1 MSLPRLVVTG
11 ASGFIGRHLLAELKE
26 RFEIIGLGRRSQYE
40 AGAPVHANIAWY
52 QADIGDRVSL
62 AAVFDDIRQHGGAE
76 LLLHLA
82 AHYDFTGDEHPE
94 YWRTNV
100 EGLRNVLEMSKGLGL
115 RRFIFA
121 SSVAASR
128 FPAHGEDLNESSVPD
143 GEHIYAVTKRL
154 GEEMLREYRPY
165 FRSCIVRFA
174 ALFSDWCE
182 YPPLFMFLGTWLSR
196 AWNARVLGGRGRS
209 AIPYMHVHDA
219 AAFLGNLLDKVDILE
234 PEEVV
239 IASPDGAVSH
249 QALYEAAT
257 ALYPGVARR
266 PIHLPRLLC
275 GPGMLARLLLGRLL
289 GDVPFERPWMARYI
303 DLEMT
308 VDASRTRER
317 LDWSPRP
324 RLEILRRLPFL
335 LTNMRLDPQEWNR
348 LNRAAMKLVQ
358 LRPNLLIHRLL
369 EGHDEEIRQEFTER
383 LMAPD
388 RLGLRTSYQR
398 IPVEEHDWHHRLILR
413 HLRNSILTHEKA
425 VFMGYCRDLA
435 ERRHEQ
441 GFQRGEVCYA
451 LARLSEICVRVLE
464 ADPAVAPVREHLS
477 DFITSTIQ
485 FGIDQ
490 IEDVFDHLEPRR
502 PRLATRGEAPPDE
515 SEQDYVPE

>member
-1 MSLPRLVVTG
+1 
-11 ASGFIGRHLLAELKE
+11 
-26 RFEIIGLGRRSQYE
+26 
-40 AGAPVHANIAWY
+40 
-52 QADIGDRVSL
+52 
-62 AAVFDDIRQHGGAE
+62 VFDEIRAGGGAE

-100 EGLRNVLEMSKGLGL
+100 DGLRNVLDLSRGLGL
-115 RRFIFA
+115 RRLVFA

-128 FPAHGEDLNESSVPD
+128 LPAPGGRLDERSPAD
-143 GEHIYAVTKRL
+143 GEHVYAVTKRL
-154 GEEMLREYRPY
+154 GEEMLREYRQHFPT
-165 FRSCIVRFA
+165 CIVRFA

-182 YPPLFMFLGTWLSR
+182 YPPLFMFLSTWLSR
-196 AWNARVLGGRGRS
+196 AWNARVLGGRGLS
-209 AIPYMHVHDA
+209 AIPYLHVHDA
-219 AAFLGNLLDKVDILE
+219 TAFLSSLLQRVDTLAA
-234 PEEVV
+234 EEVV
-239 IASPDGAVSH
+239 IASPDGSVSH
-249 QALYEAAT
+249 KELYAAAT
-257 ALYPGVARR
+257 AVRWGRTPK
-266 PIHLPRLLC
+266 PIHVPKVLC
-275 GPGMLARLLLGRLL
+275 GPGMAVRALAGRLI
-289 GDVPFERPWMARYI
+289 GEVPFERQWMARYI
-303 DLEMT
+303 DQAMNI
-308 VDASRTRER
+308 DASRTRGR

-324 RLEILRRLPFL
+324 RLEVVRRLPFL

-398 IPVEEHDWHHRLILR
+398 IPAEEHDWHHRLILR

-464 ADPAVAPVREHLS
+464 ADPVVAPVREHLS

-490 IEDVFDHLEPRR
+490 VEDVFDHLEPRR
-502 PRLATRGEAPPDE
+502 PRLATRGETPPDE

>member
-26 RFEIIGLGRRSQYE
+26 RYQIIGLGRRSQYE
-40 AGAPVHANIAWY
+40 AGAPVHSNITWY
-52 QADIGDRVSL
+52 QADIGDRASL
-62 AAVFDDIRQHGGAE
+62 AAVFDDIREHGGAE

-100 EGLRNVLEMSKGLGL
+100 EGLRNVLEVSKGLGL

-128 FPAHGEDLNESSVPD
+128 FPAPGRALTEASIPD

-154 GEEMLREYRPY
+154 GEELLKEYRSH
-165 FRSCIVRFA
+165 FRTCIVRFA

-182 YPPLFMFLGTWLSR
+182 YPPLFMFLGTWLSG
-196 AWNARVLGGRGRS
+196 AWNARVLGGRGHS
-209 AIPYMHVHDA
+209 AIPYLHVHDA
-219 AAFLGNLLDKVDILE
+219 AAFLGNLLEKVDILE

-239 IASPDGAVSH
+239 VASPDGAVSH
-249 QALYEAAT
+249 QKLYDVAT
-257 ALYPGVARR
+257 ALFPGPQRR
-266 PIHLPRLLC
+266 PIHMPKVLC
-275 GPGMLARLLLGRLL
+275 GPGMLARFLLGRLL
-289 GDVPFERPWMARYI
+289 GNVPFERPWMARYI

-335 LTNMRLDPQEWNR
+335 LTNFRLDVQEWNR
-348 LNRAAMKLVQ
+348 LNRAAMKVVQ

-369 EGHDEEIRQEFTER
+369 EAHDEEIRQEFTDR
-383 LMAPD
+383 LIAPD
-388 RLGLRTSYQR
+388 RLGLRRSYQL
-398 IPVEEHDWHHRLILR
+398 ILPEEHDWNHRLILR

-425 VFMGYCRDLA
+425 IFMGYCRDLA

-441 GFQRGEVCYA
+441 GFHREEVCYA
-451 LARLSEICVRVLE
+451 LVRLSEICVRVLE
-464 ADPAVAPVREHLS
+464 ADPAAAPVWEHLD
-477 DFITSTIQ
+477 DFVASTIQ

-502 PRLATRGEAPPDE
+502 PRLATRRDTA
-515 SEQDYVPE
+515 SEDSDQDFMQE